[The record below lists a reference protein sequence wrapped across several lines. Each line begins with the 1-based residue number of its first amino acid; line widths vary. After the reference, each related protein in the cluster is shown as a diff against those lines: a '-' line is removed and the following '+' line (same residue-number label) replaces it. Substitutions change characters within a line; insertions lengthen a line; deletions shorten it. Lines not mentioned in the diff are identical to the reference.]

1 MAESLTVSL
10 NATWSVPSDEAR
22 SVAAALQ
29 MLVGSTRTQP
39 GCEGCEVTTEIG
51 DVAVI
56 HYLERWK
63 TEADL
68 QRQVRSVRF
77 SSLAELLERA
87 TDTPVVRFLLSGRTR
102 GLDYADEV
110 RRQRG

>member
-10 NATWSVPSDEAR
+10 TATWSVPSNEAR

-29 MLVGSTRTQP
+29 MLVGSTRAQP

-56 HYLERWK
+56 HYIERWK

-87 TDTPVVRFLLSGRTR
+87 TVTPVVRFSLIGRTR

>member
-1 MAESLTVSL
+1 MAADSAAVSFT
-10 NATWSVPSDEAR
+10 ATWSVPSDQAR
-22 SVAAALQ
+22 SIATALQ
-29 MLVGSTRTQP
+29 MLVGSTRSQP
-39 GCEGCEVTTEIG
+39 GCERCEVTTELG

-56 HYLERWK
+56 HYLERWT

-68 QRQVRSVRF
+68 RRQVRSVRF

-87 TDTPVVRFLLSGRTR
+87 TDAPVVRFLLAGGTR

-110 RRQRG
+110 RR

>member
-1 MAESLTVSL
+1 MADNATFSLS
-10 NATWSVPSDEAR
+10 ATWSVPLDQAQ

-29 MLVGSTRTQP
+29 MLVGSTRKQP
-39 GCEGCEVTTEIG
+39 GCEGCQVTTELG
-51 DVAVI
+51 DAAVI

-63 TEADL
+63 TESDL
-68 QRQVRSVRF
+68 QRQVRSARF

-87 TDTPVVRFLLSGRTR
+87 TEAPVVRFSLEGITR

-110 RRQRG
+110 RRQR

>member
-1 MAESLTVSL
+1 MADSATVSL
-10 NATWSVPSDEAR
+10 IATWSVPLKEAR
-22 SVAAALQ
+22 SIAAALQ

-39 GCEGCEVTTEIG
+39 GCEGCQVTTELG

-87 TDTPVVRFLLSGRTR
+87 TDTPVVRFVLGRETR

-110 RRQRG
+110 RRQRS

>member
-1 MAESLTVSL
+1 MADIATFSLT
-10 NATWSVPSDEAR
+10 ATWRVPSDQAR

-39 GCEGCEVTTEIG
+39 GCEGCQVTTELG
-51 DVAVI
+51 DLAVI

-87 TDTPVVRFLLSGRTR
+87 IDTPVVQFLLAGHAR

-110 RRQRG
+110 RRQR